1 MSKKTQW
8 EVKELPDGRW
18 GVFLKQEFCKTD
30 EPVCYGAAITKE
42 GAENRADRLNNPIY
56 KEKI

>member
-1 MSKKTQW
+1 MSKKMQW

-30 EPVCYGAAITKE
+30 EPVCYGASLAKE
-42 GAENRADRLNNPIY
+42 TAEGRAERLNNPIY
-56 KEKI
+56 QEKI